1 MYAVIKTGGKQ
12 YRVRE
17 GDTLRVEKLA
27 AEAGAKVQFDQVLMV
42 GEGDKVKIGAPYLA
56 GSQVSATVIGQ
67 GRGDKIK
74 IVKFKR
80 RKNYLRQNG
89 HRQAF
94 TEVEIT
100 KIGGAPKAA
109 AAKPEADSTPEPR
122 VESKAKAEP
131 KAKAAPEAKAE
142 AEAKPAAKPKA
153 KAPAKAKAKA
163 KPKSK
168 AKAPAKAKTKA
179 KAKAKAKPKTKK

>member
-67 GRGDKIK
+67 GRGTKIK

-109 AAKPEADSTPEPR
+109 APKPEAKSTPEPKA
-122 VESKAKAEP
+122 ESKAKAAVKATAEP
-131 KAKAAPEAKAE
+131 KAKAAPKAKAK
-142 AEAKPAAKPKA
+142 AKAAARPKA
-153 KAPAKAKAKA
+153 KVPAKAKAKA
-163 KPKSK
+163 KTKPK
-168 AKAPAKAKTKA
+168 AKAKTKA
-179 KAKAKAKPKTKK
+179 KAKAKPKTKK

>member
-42 GEGDKVKIGAPYLA
+42 GEGDQVKIGAPFLA
-56 GSQVSATVIGQ
+56 GSQVSATVIAQ
-67 GRGDKIK
+67 GRADKIK

-80 RKNYLRQNG
+80 RKNYLRQKG

-100 KIGGAPKAA
+100 KIGGA
-109 AAKPEADSTPEPR
+109 
-122 VESKAKAEP
+122 AKAEP
-131 KAKAAPEAKAE
+131 KAKAAPKSEAKT
-142 AEAKPAAKPKA
+142 AAKPKA
-153 KAPAKAKAKA
+153 KAPAKAKAKAKA